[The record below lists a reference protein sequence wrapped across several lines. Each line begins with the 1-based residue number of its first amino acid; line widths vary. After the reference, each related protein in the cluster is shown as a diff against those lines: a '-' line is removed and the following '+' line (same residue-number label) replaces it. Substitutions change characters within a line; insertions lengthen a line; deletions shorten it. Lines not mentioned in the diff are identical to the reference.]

1 MSCIKYRSGSWL
13 AIARS
18 STLVVLPAGTSTTM
32 IDSIWTALAEG
43 PDIER
48 TLRSVTAGFGSDPT
62 GMPGFAIAVLAAPL
76 HVIVRGRLRLTCQGA
91 DPVEVSG
98 AHVTTWSEQVLFN
111 QDAFEL
117 TMDDEPGGE
126 AALPLLGG
134 VVLTSGLSVR
144 IDGGKPAHAGE
155 PADADKS
162 ADANKSDGAS
172 GQVDA
177 EPQVGAQPEPE
188 PEPEP
193 ERQAEPELE
202 PEPVNLAEGHPTL
215 RPEEPAADSSTESA
229 PSAPTA
235 LIDSVPWLKQSPE
248 ADHDGHTIM
257 RSELPEDS
265 GLPEDPEPPVE
276 DVDHDGHTVMRLT
289 PAPVDNGSEAGNG
302 TAGRPAT
309 GPVVLGRMCPQEH
322 ANPPTNS
329 HCCICGSPISSEPG
343 QVRRPSLGRMRLSTG
358 DVIELDRS
366 VIVGR
371 QPSAS
376 RVAGNG
382 MPRLVQVKSA
392 DGDISRSHLEVQLE
406 GWHVILRDLHS
417 TNGTFLIRP
426 GQSPRRLGP
435 GEQTMLLDGDTAE
448 IGDNVSIKFEDL
460 Q

>member
-1 MSCIKYRSGSWL
+1 MSCIKYRSGSWI

-18 STLVVLPAGTSTTM
+18 STLVVLPAGTSPAM

-43 PDIER
+43 PDIEK

-62 GMPGFAIAVLAAPL
+62 GMPGFAIAVLGAPL
-76 HVIVRGRLRLTCQGA
+76 HVIIRGRLRLTCQGA
-91 DPVEVSG
+91 DPQEISG

-117 TMDDEPGGE
+117 TMDEEPGGE
-126 AALPLLGG
+126 ADLPLLGG

-144 IDGGKPAHAGE
+144 IDG
-155 PADADKS
+155 DKS
-162 ADANKSDGAS
+162 DEVGKSIDAAGP
-172 GQVDA
+172 VDA
-177 EPQVGAQPEPE
+177 EPPVEAQQEQEPEAEPEPEPEQEPE

-193 ERQAEPELE
+193 ER
-202 PEPVNLAEGHPTL
+202 VNLAEGHPTL

-229 PSAPTA
+229 PGASTA
-235 LIDSVPWLKQSPE
+235 LIDSVPWTKRSPQT
-248 ADHDGHTIM
+248 DHDGHTVM
-257 RSELPEDS
+257 SSELR
-265 GLPEDPEPPVE
+265 EDPEPSVE
-276 DVDHDGHTVMRLT
+276 DADHDGHTVMRSSLT
-289 PAPVDNGSEAGNG
+289 PPQPDKASEADNRI
-302 TAGRPAT
+302 ASRPAT

-343 QVRRPSLGRMRLSTG
+343 QMRRPSLGRMRISTG
-358 DVIELDRS
+358 EVIELDRS

-406 GWHVILRDLHS
+406 GWHVMLRDLHS
-417 TNGTFLIRP
+417 TNGTFLTRP
-426 GQSPRRLGP
+426 GQSPRRLVP
-435 GEQTMLLDGDTAE
+435 GEQTMLLDGDTVE
-448 IGDNVSIKFEDL
+448 IGDEVSIQFEDL